1 MGAAQIEGD
10 RCGYYLIVLF
20 LGTRQMATEPSLQE
34 DTEGGKPQRGIKAL
48 EVVTP
53 LASRKCALHV

>member
-1 MGAAQIEGD
+1 
-10 RCGYYLIVLF
+10 
-20 LGTRQMATEPSLQE
+20 MATEPSLQE

-53 LASRKCALHV
+53 LASRKCACPAHVISIS